1 MSAPKDNTR
10 FEELVR
16 EMLGEMGEDADRE
29 GLVRTPHRVAK
40 AWSKLTSGY
49 AQDPAGIISGALF
62 EEDHDEMVV
71 VKNIDFFS
79 CCEHHMLP
87 FFGKAHIAYI
97 PRGKVVGLSKLA
109 RVTDVFARRL
119 QVQERLTKQI
129 AQTLMEELNPHG
141 VGVVMEAAHLC
152 MMMRGVQKQNGV
164 TVTSSMLGDFR
175 EPATRA
181 EFFAILGHRG
191 PIA

>member
-62 EEDHDEMVV
+62 EVDHDEMVV
-71 VKNIDFFS
+71 VKYIDFFS

-141 VGVVMEAAHLC
+141 VGVVMDAAHLC